1 MFGQDDE
8 TNLERVTL
16 IYTVLFHNK
25 FSRFKYTVV
34 FGNERPICLPKNKI
48 KEKESTRNEK
58 EGKILEKFGTLTFY
72 RVSHQPPLLCLMK
85 DWDQSPYAHVKFTLI
100 FKMAT
105 AERREAR
112 RRKLLQNSENRLKR
126 ILGSRSSH
134 SNTSQPQTEK
144 DESVSQNNSVES
156 DGVFVER
163 EVLDSDLNGSE
174 RADKVLPLTDKTTE
188 MEPSEGVFESKYLE
202 GNRFMDTEVR
212 PPSAM
217 RDRDST
223 SQNTEQRDEGSLSKT
238 ASNTGSWRVVL
249 NVILAFMLVI
259 HWFYVNLEALL
270 SLSGKQKTESSPVK
284 HSVQS
289 QVRLCRGDCG
299 VPLYHLFFG

>member
-1 MFGQDDE
+1 
-8 TNLERVTL
+8 
-16 IYTVLFHNK
+16 
-25 FSRFKYTVV
+25 
-34 FGNERPICLPKNKI
+34 
-48 KEKESTRNEK
+48 
-58 EGKILEKFGTLTFY
+58 
-72 RVSHQPPLLCLMK
+72 MK
-85 DWDQSPYAHVKFTLI
+85 DWDQSPCAHIKVTLI

-112 RRKLLQNSENRLKR
+112 RRKLLQNSENRLNR

-134 SNTSQPQTEK
+134 SNTSQPQIEK
-144 DESVSQNNSVES
+144 DESDSQNNSVES
-156 DGVFVER
+156 DGVFIVR
-163 EVLDSDLNGSE
+163 EVLDSDLNGSQ
-174 RADKVLPLTDKTTE
+174 RADKVLPLLPLTDKTTE

-202 GNRFMDTEVR
+202 RNRLMDAEVR
-212 PPSAM
+212 PPSAL

-223 SQNTEQRDEGSLSKT
+223 PQNTEQRDEGSLSKT

-270 SLSGKQKTESSPVK
+270 SLSGKEKTESSAVK

-289 QVRLCRGDCG
+289 QVRLCRGDC
-299 VPLYHLFFG
+299 

>member
-1 MFGQDDE
+1 MLSYFITIFSSTSTLFSEMRGQF
-8 TNLERVTL
+8 V
-16 IYTVLFHNK
+16 YQ
-25 FSRFKYTVV
+25 
-34 FGNERPICLPKNKI
+34 KI
-48 KEKESTRNEK
+48 KEKKKKTQGRK
-58 EGKILEKFGTLTFY
+58 GKKLGK
-72 RVSHQPPLLCLMK
+72 SHQPPLLCFMK
-85 DWDQSPYAHVKFTLI
+85 DWDQSPCAHVKFTLI

-112 RRKLLQNSENRLKR
+112 RRKLLQNSENRLNR

-134 SNTSQPQTEK
+134 SNTSQPQIEK

-156 DGVFVER
+156 DGVFIEK
-163 EVLDSDLNGSE
+163 EVLDSNLNGSE
-174 RADKVLPLTDKTTE
+174 RADKVLPLTDKTKE

-202 GNRFMDTEVR
+202 GNRYMDTEVR
-212 PPSAM
+212 PPSAL
-217 RDRDST
+217 RDQDST
-223 SQNTEQRDEGSLSKT
+223 PQNTEQRDEGSLSKT

-270 SLSGKQKTESSPVK
+270 SLSGKEKTESSPVK

-289 QVRLCRGDCG
+289 QVRLCRGDC
-299 VPLYHLFFG
+299 

>member
-1 MFGQDDE
+1 MGVLFGQDDE
-8 TNLERVTL
+8 TNLKRVSL
-16 IYTVLFHNK
+16 YTVLFHNN
-25 FSRFKYTVV
+25 FSLYKYTVV
-34 FGNERPICLPKNKI
+34 FGNERSICLLENKR
-48 KEKESTRNEK
+48 KEKENTRK
-58 EGKILEKFGTLTFY
+58 GGKKIWKSL
-72 RVSHQPPLLCLMK
+72 QPPLLCFMK
-85 DWDQSPYAHVKFTLI
+85 DWDRNPCAHVKLTLI

-112 RRKLLQNSENRLKR
+112 RRKLLQNSENRLNR

-134 SNTSQPQTEK
+134 SNTSQPQIEK

-202 GNRFMDTEVR
+202 RKRFMDAEVR
-212 PPSAM
+212 PPSAL

-223 SQNTEQRDEGSLSKT
+223 PQTTEQRGEGSLSKT
-238 ASNTGSWRVVL
+238 TSNTGCWRVVL

-259 HWFYVNLEALL
+259 HWFYVNLETLL
-270 SLSGKQKTESSPVK
+270 SLSGKAKTESSAVK

-289 QVRLCRGDCG
+289 QVRLCRGDCKM
-299 VPLYHLFFG
+299 PLYHLFFG

>member
-1 MFGQDDE
+1 
-8 TNLERVTL
+8 
-16 IYTVLFHNK
+16 
-25 FSRFKYTVV
+25 
-34 FGNERPICLPKNKI
+34 
-48 KEKESTRNEK
+48 
-58 EGKILEKFGTLTFY
+58 
-72 RVSHQPPLLCLMK
+72 
-85 DWDQSPYAHVKFTLI
+85 
-100 FKMAT
+100 MAT

-212 PPSAM
+212 PPSTM

-223 SQNTEQRDEGSLSKT
+223 SQNTEERDEGSLSKT